1 MARRA
6 THAQQMTAAIQRRVR
21 SRKPCQ
27 HQQTVQLF
35 FARGTRHGEVMSTA
49 GENDRRVP
57 ERQPRMLSFAVIA
70 PDAASG
76 GADDGPE
83 KNTQPFIPVKAC
95 HSCHAGSRRAG
106 STYRRAFDILG

>member
-57 ERQPRMLSFAVIA
+57 ERQPRMLSLAAIA
-70 PDAASG
+70 PDAARMTVQK
-76 GADDGPE
+76 

-106 STYRRAFDILG
+106 STYRRAFDILR